1 MNTFNVSRLTR
12 SVGCTAAMTAV
23 LLLSSATQAGFPD
36 VARLQSKGLPVPV
49 SAYRPAGH
57 GAVNHS
63 KPTTA
68 PTQASAR
75 HFGTDGMSQGR
86 WSGLHGEGC
95 LGKPR
100 LPNSVIDPV
109 HSKVLVNPVPLLR
122 PKMPKRFD
130 WPKFDTNIIRRPL
143 PNRIPMR

>member
-1 MNTFNVSRLTR
+1 MNTINVSRFTR
-12 SVGCTAAMTAV
+12 SVGCCTAVTAV
-23 LLLSSATQAGFPD
+23 LLSASATQAGIPD

-49 SAYRPAGH
+49 SAYRPAGQD
-57 GAVNHS
+57 AANYP

-95 LGKPR
+95 FGRPR
-100 LPNSVIDPV
+100 LPNSVIDSVP
-109 HSKVLVNPVPLLR
+109 SKVLVNPVPLLR
-122 PKMPKRFD
+122 PKMPKRFE

-143 PNRIPMR
+143 PRHLLMR